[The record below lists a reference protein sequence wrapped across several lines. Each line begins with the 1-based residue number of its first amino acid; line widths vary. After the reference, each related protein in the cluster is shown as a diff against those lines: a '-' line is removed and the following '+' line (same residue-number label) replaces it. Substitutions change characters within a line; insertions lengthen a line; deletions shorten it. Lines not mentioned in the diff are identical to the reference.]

1 VSTQLPIS
9 PDPSV
14 RFPFRI
20 KYRFAANKQIQS
32 AMQMWCVRYY
42 MNGVHAYQEVT
53 KWAAKNSY
61 EVRDIVMLNRTEAE
75 AEGVP
80 HCVRA
85 FA

>member
-1 VSTQLPIS
+1 MPIP

-20 KYRFAANKQIQS
+20 QYRFGKHKQP
-32 AMQMWCVRYY
+32 AYCVRFY
-42 MNGVHAYQEVT
+42 MNGAHAYQE
-53 KWAAKNSY
+53 AAKWSTANGY
-61 EVRDIVMLNRTEAE
+61 EIRDIVMLNRAEAE